1 MKCAN
6 CEKEWFGDG
15 VICAQCRQSNDIQDE
30 IAHPALNELPSGN
43 AAISDKAV
51 GRKNTVRTAQGPKPV
66 NGVDAN
72 LIQFPR
78 TSGQSG
84 PADGDSESMP
94 TWRTEVREKVR
105 QFRAQRAAVVRREE
119 EESAIDLPANPIIEA
134 ALKRLQRPPEEA
146 PERTTR
152 PLPKPGTDHRE
163 SPEVGALPVGA
174 GANPVYPPT
183 ESVKPLVTAPA
194 VDADVKPAAT
204 AIAVTEKALKAEPV
218 FSDRLFLDEADDIS
232 DARLLPAKARRKA
245 SSGANVRNAGS
256 FESSQAGDNIIPS
269 TVKHSAK
276 IITADDDGELYP
288 LPAPVST
295 TSGAQVSLSKR
306 AMAWV
311 TDIAIVLLLSA
322 PLLLIDSFYA
332 ALKASENAYL
342 IPAGLAW
349 ISFCYYTLTF
359 WAGCRTCGMAW
370 QGIKAVQASIGNG
383 RISALRA
390 MVRALGSTAALFA
403 PPINWLFI
411 WVSGNQSSLADIV
424 SGTMIVPEQ

>member
-15 VICAQCRQSNDIQDE
+15 VICAQCRQTNAQLW
-30 IAHPALNELPSGN
+30 LNELPSGKS
-43 AAISDKAV
+43 ASSDKAG
-51 GRKNTVRTAQGPKPV
+51 GRTDTVRTAQGHNPV
-66 NGVDAN
+66 NGADAN

-84 PADGDSESMP
+84 PATGDSEPMP

-105 QFRAQRAAVVRREE
+105 QFRAQRAAVVRRED
-119 EESAIDLPANPIIEA
+119 EESAIDLPANPIVEA

-152 PLPKPGTDHRE
+152 PLPRTGADHRE
-163 SPEVGALPVGA
+163 PPEIGAMPVGA
-174 GANPVYPPT
+174 GANSVYPPA

-194 VDADVKPAAT
+194 ADADVKPAAT
-204 AIAVTEKALKAEPV
+204 ALAVTEKVLKAEPV
-218 FSDRLFLDEADDIS
+218 FSDHLFLDDADDIS
-232 DARLLPAKARRKA
+232 DARILPAKAGRKA
-245 SSGANVRNAGS
+245 TSAANTRNAAL
-256 FESSQAGDNIIPS
+256 ESSPPGDNIIPPA
-269 TVKHSAK
+269 VKHSAK
-276 IITADDDGELYP
+276 IIAADDDGELYP

-295 TSGAQVSLSKR
+295 TSGALVSLSKR
-306 AMAWV
+306 AIAWV

-322 PLLLIDSFYA
+322 LLLLIDSFYA
-332 ALKASENAYL
+332 ALNTSENAYL
-342 IPAGLAW
+342 ILAGLAW
-349 ISFCYYTLTF
+349 ISFCYYTLTL

-370 QGIKAVQASIGNG
+370 QGIKAVRNSIGNG

-390 MVRALGSTAALFA
+390 VVRALGSTAALFA

-424 SGTMIVPEQ
+424 SGTMIVPEEQPRV